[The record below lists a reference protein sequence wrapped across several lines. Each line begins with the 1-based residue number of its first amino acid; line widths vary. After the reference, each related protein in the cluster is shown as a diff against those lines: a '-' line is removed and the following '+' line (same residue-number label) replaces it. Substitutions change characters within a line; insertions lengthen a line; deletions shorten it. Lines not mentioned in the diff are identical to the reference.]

1 MRLDGISHSIDVTRW
16 LDAAFDGIS
25 HAVLRYALP
34 MKNRSAAI
42 ACSLITAAVGFVP
55 PLLAQ
60 QPATPPAAANPLI
73 REGATVKLTD
83 HVWAIPDF
91 NVGLV
96 PNVGIVVG
104 SRAALVVDT
113 GLGPRNGEAIVRE
126 LKKLAPGREVYVV
139 TTHYH
144 PEHSLGAGAFT
155 GAKLL
160 MTRVQQQDMTELGKQ
175 IQDTF
180 AKRSALT
187 AELLNGVSY
196 PTPDILFDREYR
208 VDLGG
213 VHARLMWRGPAML
226 HTRGDTMIFVEEDR
240 VLFTGDVVMSQRFL
254 AAQPT
259 SSISAWLTTLD
270 ELAGLKPAR
279 VVPSHGS
286 IGDATLIARDRAFL
300 QAVQA
305 RVSELK
311 RNGKS
316 VDDAVA
322 AVAAEIAPGYP
333 EWGNPSGAA
342 AATRAAY
349 AEAKP

>member
-1 MRLDGISHSIDVTRW
+1 MNTTHSVRT
-16 LDAAFDGIS
+16 LTGL
-25 HAVLRYALP
+25 VLLTFILVARAG
-34 MKNRSAAI
+34 S
-42 ACSLITAAVGFVP
+42 
-55 PLLAQ
+55 AQ
-60 QPATPPAAANPLI
+60 QPAAGTPPPPNPPLI
-73 REGATVKLTD
+73 KEGATVKLTD

-96 PNVGIVVG
+96 PNVGLIVG
-104 SRAALVVDT
+104 SRATLVVDT

-126 LKKLAPGREVYVV
+126 MKKLRANTDVYVV

-144 PEHSLGAGAFT
+144 PEHSLGASAFK
-155 GAKLL
+155 GAKLV
-160 MTRVQQQDMTELGKQ
+160 MTRIQQQDMTELGKQ

-187 AELLNGVSY
+187 AELLEGVAY
-196 PTPDILFDREYR
+196 PTPDILFDREHR
-208 VDLGG
+208 LDLGG
-213 VHARLMWRGPAML
+213 VHVRMMWRGPATM

-259 SSISAWLTTLD
+259 SSITTWLATLD
-270 ELAGLKPAR
+270 ELTGLKPAR

-286 IGDATLIARDRAFL
+286 IGDAALIARANAFL
-300 QAVQA
+300 RAVQT

-311 RNGKS
+311 RDGKS
-316 VDDAVA
+316 TDEAVA
-322 AVAAEIAPGYP
+322 AVVAEIAPAYP

-342 AATRAAY
+342 AAARAAY
-349 AEAKP
+349 AQAR